1 MHRIT
6 TATSTSLTAARTA
19 AAVVF
24 NATPALSSSPHIIQG
39 ITLRDNP
46 QQSLGS
52 SCSRCTN
59 RDSCKCMSCSRG
71 SILYPRS
78 TTASPM
84 KMTINISRGTSFIV
98 YTFIFIVVVVTG
110 LMMMMMMMFVKKYI
124 SIFIHSFIRLSV
136 TDTTQYTF
144 DMHTHVQIIGMF
156 LTTDV

>member
-1 MHRIT
+1 
-6 TATSTSLTAARTA
+6 
-19 AAVVF
+19 
-24 NATPALSSSPHIIQG
+24 
-39 ITLRDNP
+39 
-46 QQSLGS
+46 
-52 SCSRCTN
+52 
-59 RDSCKCMSCSRG
+59 
-71 SILYPRS
+71 
-78 TTASPM
+78 M